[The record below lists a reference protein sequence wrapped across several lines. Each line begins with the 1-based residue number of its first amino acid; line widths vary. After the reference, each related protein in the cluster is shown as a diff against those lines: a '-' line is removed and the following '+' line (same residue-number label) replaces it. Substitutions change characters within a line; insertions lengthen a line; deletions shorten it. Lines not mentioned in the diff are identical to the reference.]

1 MMIFDFNPEKN
12 KILKETRNISFEDI
26 IEEIENWENILDII
40 PHSNQEKYP
49 WQRLFI
55 IKVKWY
61 LYSIPFVKNNWK
73 VFLKTIFPDRKLL
86 KRYPNAFN

>member
-40 PHSNQEKYP
+40 PHFNLDKHP
-49 WQRLFI
+49 NQRLFI
-55 IKVKWY
+55 LKVKDY
-61 LYSIPFVKNNWK
+61 VYYIPFVLNENKC
-73 VFLKTIFPDRKLL
+73 FLKNVIPSRKLN
-86 KRYPNAFN
+86 KIYNS